1 MNTKVITAI
10 GVGTLALSLGQ
21 SSVGAQEK
29 GTVTASVLNIR
40 SGPGVDTS
48 KKGCLYKGDTVAILE
63 KSNGWLKIQLSN
75 KTTGWVSDKY
85 IKIGNDSVN
94 EKVKCNGNLNVRSGP
109 GTSYAIKTT
118 VKNGTIHKITDKSNG
133 WYKIQLSNGTSGWV
147 YGSYIEET
155 MDGISN
161 DSNNS
166 NNNPTKPDDILET
179 EVNLNGKVTSSV
191 NLNVRSGPST
201 SYSATASLRPGQVVV
216 LISQSNGWYK
226 VKLYN
231 GTTGWVSSSYISKT
245 DTYGESTA
253 SLNVRSGPGTNYS
266 IKTTLK
272 RGEIVTITKSSNSWY
287 EIKTNSNITGWV
299 SSKYINITTELPSNN
314 TNNDDISN
322 DTNNDDISKTD
333 TYGKSTANLNVRSGP
348 GTNYSIKTVLKRG
361 EIVTITKSSNSWYQI
376 KTNAN
381 ITGWVSSKYINIT
394 TEPPSNN
401 TNNDD
406 TSNNT
411 NNDNTSSESKNEAV
425 VNLAMAQ
432 LGKPYVWGGNG
443 PNSFDCSGFTRYVY
457 LNARGISL
465 PRVSY
470 EQAKSG
476 TAVGTSNLEKGDLLY
491 FATVT
496 PGRTSHVGIYIGN
509 NQFIHASG
517 SQTRPDK
524 VKISSLSGYYGRVLL
539 GARRF

>member
-94 EKVKCNGNLNVRSGP
+94 AKVKCNGNLNVRSGP

-201 SYSATASLRPGQVVV
+201 SYSVTASLRPGQVVV

-266 IKTTLK
+266 IKTT
-272 RGEIVTITKSSNSWY
+272 
-287 EIKTNSNITGWV
+287 
-299 SSKYINITTELPSNN
+299 
-314 TNNDDISN
+314 
-322 DTNNDDISKTD
+322 
-333 TYGKSTANLNVRSGP
+333 
-348 GTNYSIKTVLKRG
+348 LKRG